1 MKHVNHEDFFEYI
14 ENYAK
19 EKKEKEFEEH
29 YQHVKETYD
38 KFLTEN
44 PIYVIVNGDRVN
56 EREVEFLNIEE
67 DYQGRD
73 ILTFNYQGKKYTS
86 YRIS

>member
-19 EKKEKEFEEH
+19 ENEES
-29 YQHVKETYD
+29 D
-38 KFLTEN
+38 LTEKT
-44 PIYVIVNGDRVN
+44 IYVIVNGDKVD
-56 EREVEFLNIEE
+56 EQEVEFLGIEE
-67 DYQGRD
+67 DFQGRD
-73 ILTFNYQGKKYTS
+73 LLTFNYQGKKYTS

>member
-1 MKHVNHEDFFEYI
+1 MKQVNHEDFFEYI

-29 YQHVKETYD
+29 CQYVEETYD

-56 EREVEFLNIEE
+56 EREVEFLSIEE